1 VTFWGP
7 SFDDL
12 QQTDPEI
19 AGVVLS
25 ELTRLRAGLQLIAS
39 ENFTSPAVLAA
50 LGSTLSNKYAEGY
63 PGKRYYGGCE
73 VVDVAEEAG
82 IQRAKDLFGAEHA
95 NLQPHSG
102 ASANLAVFGAFL
114 QPGDTV
120 LGMSLPHGGHLTHG
134 TKVSFSGKWFNAVH
148 YGVRTKDASSHS
160 EDIDY
165 DQARDLAREHRPKMI
180 ICGGSAIPRLIDF
193 KAFREIADEV
203 GAILMVDAA
212 HFIGLVAGGAIP
224 SPVPYADV
232 VTFTTHKVL
241 RGPRGGMF
249 VCKAEHAAK
258 LDKAVFPMMQGGP
271 LMHCVAA
278 KAVAL
283 KEASTPEYA
292 AYARQVIANS
302 IALTDAL
309 AAEGMRPVTGGTDT
323 HLALLDLQGIDVTGA
338 QAEARCA
345 AAGIVLNK
353 NAIPYDPQPPSVA
366 SGIRVGTPS
375 VTTQGMGE
383 GDMKE
388 IAGLIG
394 RAVRDEEGSAAEEI
408 RRGVTALVD
417 AHPAYARGNARS

>member
-19 AGVVLS
+19 AGVVVD
-25 ELTRLRAGLQLIAS
+25 ELDRLRSGLQLIAS

-73 VVDVAEEAG
+73 VVDRAEQIG
-82 IQRAKDLFGAEHA
+82 IDRAKELFGADHA

-102 ASANLAVFGAFL
+102 ASANIAVYGAFL

-120 LGMSLPHGGHLTHG
+120 LAMSLPHGGHLTHG

-148 YGVRTKDASSHS
+148 YGVAQET

-241 RGPRGGMF
+241 RGPRGGML
-249 VCKAEHAAK
+249 VCKEEHAAK

-271 LMHCVAA
+271 LMHAVAA

-283 KEASTPEYA
+283 KEASTDAYK
-292 AYARQVIANS
+292 AYARQVISNS
-302 IALTDAL
+302 QALTDAL

-323 HLALLDLQGIDVTGA
+323 HLALLDLQGIDVTGQ

-353 NAIPYDPQPPSVA
+353 NAIPYDPQPPSIA

-375 VTTQGMGE
+375 VTTQGMTE

-394 RAVRDEEGSAAEEI
+394 RAVRDEDGSQAADI
-408 RRGVTALVD
+408 RKGVDALVT
-417 AHPAYARGNARS
+417 AHPAYPR

>member
-1 VTFWGP
+1 MTATDVPFWGP
-7 SFDDL
+7 DFGML
-12 QQTDPEI
+12 QQEDPEI
-19 AGVVLS
+19 AGVVLD
-25 ELTRLRAGLQLIAS
+25 ELTRLRSGLQLIAS

-73 VVDVAEEAG
+73 VVDRAEQIG
-82 IQRAKDLFGAEHA
+82 IDRAKELFGADHA

-102 ASANLAVFGAFL
+102 ASANIAVYGAFL

-120 LGMSLPHGGHLTHG
+120 LAMSLPHGGHLTHG

-148 YGVRTKDASSHS
+148 YGVAQGT

-165 DQARDLAREHRPKMI
+165 DQMRDLARQHRPKMI
-180 ICGGSAIPRLIDF
+180 IAGGSAIPRLIDF
-193 KAFREIADEV
+193 AAFREVADEV
-203 GAILMVDAA
+203 GAIFMVDAA
-212 HFIGLVAGGAIP
+212 HFIGLVAGKAIP

-241 RGPRGGMF
+241 RGPRGGAL

-271 LMHCVAA
+271 LMHAVAA
-278 KAVAL
+278 KAVNF
-283 KEASTPEYA
+283 KECMTPAYQ

-302 IALTDAL
+302 QALTEAL

-323 HLALLDLQGIDVTGA
+323 HLALLDLQGIGVTGA
-338 QAEARCA
+338 EAEARCG

-353 NAIPYDPQPPSVA
+353 NAIPFDPQPPSVA
-366 SGIRVGTPS
+366 SGIRVGSPA
-375 VTTQGMGE
+375 VTTQGMTE

-388 IAGLIG
+388 IASLIG
-394 RAVRDEEGSAAEEI
+394 RAVRDADGSAAADI
-408 RRGVTALVD
+408 GAAVRALVER
-417 AHPAYARGNARS
+417 HPAYPRG